1 MRIGIVGADGRMGQ
15 TLVRTVVGAEGCELI
30 GAISKHDSPAQGMDA
45 GMLAGLP
52 PCGVRIGEDPVPLFA
67 DADAVIDF
75 TAPEVT
81 VGYSALSSIHSLQFG
96 LGPA

>member
-15 TLVRTVVGAEGCELI
+15 TLLRTVIGAEGCELI

-45 GMLAGLP
+45 GMLAGLE

-75 TAPEVT
+75 TTRRWRPRARRCM
-81 VGYSALSSIHSLQFG
+81 
-96 LGPA
+96 